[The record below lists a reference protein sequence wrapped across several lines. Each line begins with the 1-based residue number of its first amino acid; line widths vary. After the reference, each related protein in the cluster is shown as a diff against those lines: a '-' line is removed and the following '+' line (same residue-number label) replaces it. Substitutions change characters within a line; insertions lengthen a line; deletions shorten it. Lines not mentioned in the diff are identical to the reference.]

1 MTRRTTH
8 RTAPAGPIDLGR
20 ARRRRATETGPGDSL
35 PQSLARLV
43 DSVATRWRGHEPEI
57 AILSATTLMLAVAAL
72 FAGADPLFTFML
84 AMVAA
89 ITIWSPWRQS
99 E

>member
-1 MTRRTTH
+1 MTRRATH
-8 RTAPAGPIDLGR
+8 RTAATGPIDLAR
-20 ARRRRATETGPGDSL
+20 ARRRRATQTGPGESMQ
-35 PQSLARLV
+35 QSLARLV
-43 DSVATRWRGHEPEI
+43 DSVTARWRGHEPEI

-84 AMVAA
+84 AVAAA
-89 ITIWSPWRQS
+89 ITIWSPWRQP

>member
-1 MTRRTTH
+1 MNRKATRRTT
-8 RTAPAGPIDLGR
+8 TVGPIDLAR
-20 ARRRRATETGPGDSL
+20 ARRRRATETGLGEAMPR
-35 PQSLARLV
+35 SLARLV
-43 DSVATRWRGHEPEI
+43 DSVTARWRGHEPEI
-57 AILSATTLMLAVAAL
+57 AILSATTLMLAVAAV
-72 FAGADPLFTFML
+72 FAGADLLFTFML